1 MANDRR
7 NFLTGLR
14 ITIGGSALD
23 LTDVPVIGPAA
34 AQDTPSKPLL
44 HIPEDVSPEFQEYLR
59 TLKDPALMPRF
70 PDPSDLDS
78 WKKVYEGMPHN
89 FATRVPE
96 APESKVARK
105 KIADF
110 ARKYL
115 GDAPGSG
122 R

>member
-1 MANDRR
+1 MEIPVKSKNLLWTLGLALIAAMLTMAKAQ
-7 NFLTGLR
+7 T
-14 ITIGGSALD
+14 TIE
-23 LTDVPVIGPAA
+23 V
-34 AQDTPSKPLL
+34 KPFL
-44 HIPEDVSPEFQEYLR
+44 HIPEDVSPEFQAYLR
-59 TLKDPALMPRF
+59 TQKDPALMPRF